1 MMKIAWILFLCSIEC
16 SGACFSKPEYIN
28 NFLYDKIIIDE
39 DFFFIYSFFNAINHE
54 NNDKYIIYYVM
65 RIWLLAI

>member
-28 NFLYDKIIIDE
+28 NFLYDKIISEE
-39 DFFFIYSFFNAINHE
+39 DFFFFILF
-54 NNDKYIIYYVM
+54 
-65 RIWLLAI
+65 